1 MHHKLPFTVSNTP
14 HDVVPTDNKLIWI
27 LRRTDRKKNTIR
39 GDYNFCRCQNGSR
52 WLFVLDA
59 KWDLQKRQEVVT
71 LKPFDVLLV
80 VDFGRVLWQETYD
93 TEVLNGFRD
102 AARKCKTNR
111 CPISEKNE
119 ADEMRIWQFGVS
131 SKLEPSRRERAFL
144 LSNNEASRAYRKH
157 RCFVLEGLI
166 SFNPSEQPK
175 RLRLFWTIRSHY
187 CYSNKDR
194 SRFVF

>member
-1 MHHKLPFTVSNTP
+1 MDFASDGPKKKHHSGRLQFLSVSKRVSVTVCFGC
-14 HDVVPTDNKLIWI
+14 KMGFAKA
-27 LRRTDRKKNTIR
+27 RR
-39 GDYNFCRCQNGSR
+39 GPY
-52 WLFVLDA
+52 
-59 KWDLQKRQEVVT
+59 
-71 LKPFDVLLV
+71 VLLV

-119 ADEMRIWQFGVS
+119 ADEMRIWQFEVS